1 MIIII
6 MKKGK
11 LVKSDGIVLPD
22 GKVVKDIEEKEY
34 RYLGVYNLPFKTY
47 GTLFMRQTQF
57 SQVRI

>member
-1 MIIII
+1 

-34 RYLGVYNLPFKTY
+34 RYLGVYDLPFKTY

-57 SQVRI
+57 SQVTI